1 MLILRRYIKEADAL
15 SSAIA
20 EIDKTRPIGWFQRD
34 KVVEKRREE
43 LDTQRTTT
51 ENQIRENIE
60 PYSRAICQ
68 PFCKKVV
75 EALPREL
82 RDQIYEYMITPD
94 YVYVGPQYL
103 ANQGRPCE
111 NDKDAHF
118 WDASYVGETMS
129 VELAQTWYR
138 LSLFYFWNKTK
149 NVEVIKEFM
158 ASDRWNLGIKP
169 NEHISRVRFDLGDEK
184 FHRSNCR
191 RGVVTCEI
199 EGYSTRMLAPLK
211 SLSQYTL
218 PQRVRFLIRIHTL
231 GSLENH
237 CLTNEMLQDTLDEV
251 IVELTALRSI
261 SHSFTIQWSEVGN
274 LEFSSSDAT
283 MSTGV
288 WKREIQNVSMAGSGP
303 TND

>member
-1 MLILRRYIKEADAL
+1 MLILCRYIKEAEAL

-34 KVVEKRREE
+34 KVIEKRREE
-43 LDTQRTTT
+43 LDTQRTTA
-51 ENQIRENIE
+51 ENHIKEHLE
-60 PYSRAICQ
+60 PYSKAICQ
-68 PFCKKVV
+68 PFCKKV
-75 EALPREL
+75 AKTLPREL

-118 WDASYVGETMS
+118 WDASYVGEVMS

-158 ASDRWNLGIKP
+158 ASDRWNFGIKP

-184 FHRSNCR
+184 FHRLSCSR
-191 RGVVTCEI
+191 RHDVPCQI
-199 EGYSTRMLAPLK
+199 EGFSTRMLAPLK

-218 PQRVRFLIRIHTL
+218 PQRARFLIRIHTL
-231 GSLENH
+231 GSLEYH
-237 CLTNEMLQDTLDEV
+237 CLADELLRSTLDELM
-251 IVELTALRSI
+251 VELRALRSV
-261 SHSFTIQWSEVGN
+261 SHSFTVQWSEANN

-283 MSTGV
+283 MSAEV
-288 WKREIQNVSMAGSGP
+288 WEKEIQDVSM
-303 TND
+303 